1 MINRQRREPG
11 DGGAGGLG
19 RRNAE
24 IGTHR
29 RGGLHGQA
37 RSAGKAKLS
46 SRNNRVCKQ
55 IAGNATLAA
64 ETLPELATQSQPL
77 HWPIFGERAA
87 LQSEIDIT
95 KAVER
100 TDA

>member
-1 MINRQRREPG
+1 MNIRRRWHDKPAAPG
-11 DGGAGGLG
+11 ARRRLS

-24 IGTHR
+24 IGTDR

-46 SRNNRVCKQ
+46 SRNNRVRKQ

-77 HWPIFGERAA
+77 HGPIFGERAD
-87 LQSEIDIT
+87 LQGKIDI
-95 KAVER
+95 A
-100 TDA
+100 